1 MSKLTQTQFE
11 SSEDELPEEVA
22 FDESKSAALKRVKD
36 ALESDK
42 REKLLLKEKRRKRQ
56 ELFKEQKRK
65 KCLPED
71 VLEEFDT
78 LPQKQ
83 SKAPDNNKDEEET
96 DNESEDEAISK
107 SLQDSYSV
115 MRLKDNSSA
124 RSLQQRA
131 SDFIQSRLYGPGT
144 RRTTNSDLLSLN
156 RKRGLNQGAAVE
168 FVNNKFRADLKEKEE
183 KSKKRFRD
191 KQKLVPGT
199 DCTRFTN
206 CF

>member
-1 MSKLTQTQFE
+1 MSELIQTQFE

-22 FDESKSAALKRVKD
+22 FDESKSAALKSLKD

-42 REKLLLKEKRRKRQ
+42 REKLLMKEKRRKRQ
-56 ELFKEQKRK
+56 QLFQEQKIK

-78 LPQKQ
+78 LPQKP
-83 SKAPDNNKDEEET
+83 SKASDNNKDDEET

-124 RSLQQRA
+124 RSLQQHA

-144 RRTTNSDLLSLN
+144 QRTTNSELLSLN

-168 FVNNKFRADLKEKEE
+168 FVNNKLGADLKEKAE
-183 KSKKRFRD
+183 KSNKRFRH
-191 KQKLVPGT
+191 KQKLVPS
-199 DCTRFTN
+199 
-206 CF
+206 